1 MFVEETSNK
10 RSGYTPITD
19 AEQRLQDE
27 MVKRIERA
35 ADELNAALHEM
46 CNVIV
51 TKPQND
57 DPYQW
62 RWHFGNAVN
71 AARRAVDDSR
81 WR

>member
-1 MFVEETSNK
+1 MSDTSSS
-10 RSGYTPITD
+10 RSRYTPIED

-27 MVKRIERA
+27 MLQRIERA
-35 ADELNAALHEM
+35 ADELNTALHAM

-51 TKPQND
+51 TKPQED

-62 RWHFGNAVN
+62 RWRFGAAAN